1 MTFRIV
7 CIGKTKQGF
16 IEEGIEEYRKRIES
30 YYPLKLETLPDVKLT
45 DTINPEL
52 VKEKEGE
59 LLEKKMQSGG
69 FNIVLDERGKQ
80 FSSLAF
86 SGLINDR
93 LGKGEIIFIIGGVYG
108 LSEKIRNKADLLLGL
123 SDFTFTHQM
132 IRMILL
138 EQIYRAVTII
148 KKKKYHY

>member
-1 MTFRIV
+1 VTFRIV